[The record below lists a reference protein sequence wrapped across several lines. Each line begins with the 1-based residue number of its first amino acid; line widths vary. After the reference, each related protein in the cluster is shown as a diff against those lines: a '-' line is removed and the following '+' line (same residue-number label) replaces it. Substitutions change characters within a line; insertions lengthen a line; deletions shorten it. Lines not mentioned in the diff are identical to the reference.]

1 MLNLPDANFMS
12 SPAERMSPCF
22 SASRTRWCPAELVSS
37 PPQNSDAATSG
48 MAPRSMAS
56 IQNVL
61 EAALAFPAFSNSL
74 AWLMNARAFATVL
87 LFFTRSPTS

>member
-1 MLNLPDANFMS
+1 
-12 SPAERMSPCF
+12 
-22 SASRTRWCPAELVSS
+22 
-37 PPQNSDAATSG
+37 
-48 MAPRSMAS
+48 MAPRSIAS

-61 EAALAFPAFSNSL
+61 EAALAFPAFFSSV